1 MHEDPT
7 VSLPLIEM
15 LTVANEYCLFME
27 QAQSRSKEE
36 LLDFFRKI
44 APMLYL
50 KASLLPPLTPE
61 DETQATRHV
70 TEEEWEGIFKTL
82 REQFGPEDVYHT
94 HDHNHD
100 SVEASLADNMADIYQ
115 EMKDFL
121 MLYQKNT
128 SAARE
133 NALASLSGTF
143 AWRWGPA
150 LLSALHRVHQILF
163 IEDISPDIIN
173 IQ

>member
-1 MHEDPT
+1 MNEDPT
-7 VSLPLIEM
+7 VSMPVIEM

-36 LLDFFRKI
+36 LLDFFQKI

-50 KASLLPPLTPE
+50 KACLLAPVTPE
-61 DETQATRHV
+61 DESQASRHV
-70 TEEEWEGIFKTL
+70 TEEQWEDVFKTL
-82 REQFGPEDVYHT
+82 REQFGPNDVYHT

-115 EMKDFL
+115 EMKDFI

-128 SAARE
+128 FAARE
-133 NALASLSGTF
+133 NALATLSDTF
-143 AWRWGPA
+143 SWRWGPA
-150 LLSALHRVHQILF
+150 LLSALHRVHQVLF
-163 IEDISPDIIN
+163 TEDISPDMIN
-173 IQ
+173 YQ